1 MYQLIVCYCGNLIG
15 HLADEV
21 FLIENL
27 NYTTDSNRVKELIQL
42 LYKQAGNDQAQR
54 MLRKFILVSI

>member
-1 MYQLIVCYCGNLIG
+1 MYDLIVCYCGNLIG
-15 HLADEV
+15 YLADEV

-27 NYTTDSNRVKELIQL
+27 NYTAESARVKELIKL
-42 LYKQAGNDQAQR
+42 LYKQAGNDKVQR